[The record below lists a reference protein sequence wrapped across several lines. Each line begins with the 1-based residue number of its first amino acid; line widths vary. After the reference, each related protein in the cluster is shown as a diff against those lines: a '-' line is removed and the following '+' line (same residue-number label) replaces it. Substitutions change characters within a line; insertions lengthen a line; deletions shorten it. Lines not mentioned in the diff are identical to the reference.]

1 MITTKIHPFVWY
13 ELMSTDV
20 PGSLAYYERV
30 VGLKS
35 KPAGFGPVEYTLLLA
50 GDVGIGGVFGLTEAM
65 CQDGARPLWVGY
77 IGVDDVDAAS
87 ARVKDA
93 GGKIHMGPMDL
104 PEVGRF
110 SMAADPFGAPFVLFK
125 PKSTEPQPAL
135 APFTPGSVGWREL
148 HAGDGEKAWSFY
160 SELFGWTKTE
170 DMDMGPMGVY
180 RLFATGAEPV
190 GGMMTRMPE
199 SPAPMW
205 LYYFNVESAAAGAQR
220 AVEAGGT
227 LLNGPMEVPGPMYV
241 VQCLDPIG
249 APFAMVAGKP

>member
-20 PGSLAYYERV
+20 PTSLAYYERV

-35 KPAGFGPVEYTLLLA
+35 KPAGFGPVPYTLLLA
-50 GDVGIGGVFGLTEAM
+50 GDVAIGGVFGLTDAM
-65 CQDGARPLWVGY
+65 CKDGARPMWAGY
-77 IGVDDVDAAS
+77 IGVDDVDAHS

-110 SMAADPFGAPFVLFK
+110 SMAADPHGAPFVLFK
-125 PKSTEPQPAL
+125 PVSTEPLPEL
-135 APFTPGSVGWREL
+135 APFTPGAVGWREL
-148 HAGDGEKAWSFY
+148 HAGDGEGAWRFY
-160 SELFGWTKTE
+160 SELFGWTKAE

-180 RLFATGAEPV
+180 RLFSTGAEPV

-205 LYYFNVESAAAGAQR
+205 LYYFNVDSAEAGAKR
-220 AVEAGGT
+220 AVEAGGKI
-227 LLNGPMEVPGPMYV
+227 LNGPMEVPGPMYV

-249 APFAMVAGKP
+249 APFAMVSGKP